1 LFRRTRAAKSF
12 LTTRDYRHWSEGVNA
27 AGHNFC
33 GPQAERVVWFSVNH
47 FNYHAV
53 PGNMDSLRVFRA
65 RVTRLWRRT
74 LLCRSQTHRLPAARM
89 YALEKRWLP
98 VPRVLHPYPEQRFA
112 ASHPRHSL
120 HPILKKLELEQGG
133 LNIFRRFRITK
144 LVSVWKAKEAH
155 KTRGACVFWLPTFY
169 AF

>member
-1 LFRRTRAAKSF
+1 
-12 LTTRDYRHWSEGVNA
+12 
-27 AGHNFC
+27 
-33 GPQAERVVWFSVNH
+33 
-47 FNYHAV
+47 
-53 PGNMDSLRVFRA
+53 
-65 RVTRLWRRT
+65 
-74 LLCRSQTHRLPAARM
+74 M